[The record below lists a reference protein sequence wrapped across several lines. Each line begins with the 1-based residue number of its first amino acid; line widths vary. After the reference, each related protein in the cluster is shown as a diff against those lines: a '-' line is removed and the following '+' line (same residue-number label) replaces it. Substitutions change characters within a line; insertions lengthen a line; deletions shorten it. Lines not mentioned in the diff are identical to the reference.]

1 VCANAFAQ
9 DGSVPRI
16 PIQPKPVIIEQHVD
30 SGYYAIPP
38 ADSARMF
45 DSIYKLRKT
54 QFEERERLAAA
65 QSVQDAFFTLS
76 ATISAFNEMKA
87 LDLNQ
92 YFAERALRPDPA
104 SDRTTL
110 SSLDRYITIGGQF
123 HLSNT
128 IAAAVEYDF
137 IGRYFNTTVDSL
149 PGTPDEHLDMTY
161 HLLLVGPQIT
171 FFTSHLFRLKATG
184 GIGPAFVL
192 AGETENGPVTSSR
205 SSSATGIAISFD
217 LAADLRVVD
226 WASFTVDL
234 FSRSISTGALTTTGN
249 HDLSQPFG
257 SHTAAFDIS
266 PNANTTIFGLAIGGV
281 VYF

>member
-16 PIQPKPVIIEQHVD
+16 PIQPKPVIVERHVD

-45 DSIYKLRKT
+45 DSIYKLRKA
-54 QFEERERLAAA
+54 QFEERERLAAT

-76 ATISAFNEMKA
+76 ATISAFNEMRA
-87 LDLNQ
+87 PDLNQ
-92 YFAERALRPDPA
+92 YFAERALRPSPA
-104 SDRTTL
+104 SDRSSL
-110 SSLDRYITIGGQF
+110 SSLDRYITLAGQF
-123 HLSNT
+123 HMTSAL
-128 IAAAVEYDF
+128 AVNIEYDF

-149 PGTPDEHLDMTY
+149 PGFPDEHLDMTY
-161 HLLLVGPQIT
+161 HLLMVGPQVT
-171 FFTSHLFRLKATG
+171 FFTSHLIKLKATG
-184 GIGPAFVL
+184 GIGPALVL
-192 AGETENGPVTSSR
+192 AGEAELPTTAAR

-217 LAADLRVVD
+217 LAVDLRVVD

-257 SHTAAFDIS
+257 YHTATFDIS
-266 PNANTTIFGLAIGGV
+266 PNASATIFGLAIGGV